1 MYIRLIA
8 ALLFFV
14 VPGLSYLNADVYRW
28 TDAQGNVFYG
38 NQPPTGAR
46 DAKVIFKEQSSPTP
60 GQTAVEEPRGT
71 EAVLQEL
78 DDELRREADA
88 RKDADSVKT
97 NATPNQAELVAREKV
112 KLEKKIEDLESAPLE
127 QFGSQRNKRAR
138 IGYYQYRLQ
147 TLLADPDEYF
157 KNPEPF
163 EGNVLTPE
171 KPK

>member
-28 TDAQGNVFYG
+28 TDAQGNVYYG
-38 NQPPTGAR
+38 NQPPAGAR
-46 DAKVIFKEQSSPTP
+46 DAKVMFKEQAGPAP
-60 GQTAVEEPRGT
+60 GQPAVEERST

-147 TLLADPDEYF
+147 TLLANPDEYF
-157 KNPEPF
+157 QNPEPF

-171 KPK
+171 KSK

>member
-8 ALLFFV
+8 ALLFLV

-28 TDAQGNVFYG
+28 TDAYGNVYYG

-46 DAKVIFKEQSSPTP
+46 DAKVMFKEQVGPAP
-60 GQTAVEEPRGT
+60 GQTAVEERST

-88 RKDADSVKT
+88 RKDTDSVKT

-112 KLEKKIEDLESAPLE
+112 KLEKKIVDLESAPLE
-127 QFGSQRNKRAR
+127 QFGSQRNKRVR

-147 TLLADPDEYF
+147 TLLANPDEYF

-163 EGNVLTPE
+163 EGNVPTPA
-171 KPK
+171 KSN

>member
-1 MYIRLIA
+1 MTR
-8 ALLFFV
+8 
-14 VPGLSYLNADVYRW
+14 
-28 TDAQGNVFYG
+28 
-38 NQPPTGAR
+38 
-46 DAKVIFKEQSSPTP
+46 IFKEQAGPAP
-60 GQTAVEEPRGT
+60 GQTAVEERST

-147 TLLADPDEYF
+147 TLLANPDEYF

-171 KPK
+171 KSK

>member
-46 DAKVIFKEQSSPTP
+46 DAKVMFKEQSSPTP
-60 GQTAVEEPRGT
+60 GQTAVEEPRGN
-71 EAVLQEL
+71 EAMLQEL
-78 DDELRREADA
+78 DDELRREEDA
-88 RKDADSVKT
+88 RKDADSVKKNT
-97 NATPNQAELVAREKV
+97 TPNQTELVAREKV

-147 TLLADPDEYF
+147 TLLANPDEYF

-171 KPK
+171 KPN